1 MVGHEMM
8 IGLPRADEE
17 QDPTTVSQGVA
28 YTVKKIRESLV
39 AGEGP
44 KLRLL
49 PERITGKEILAQLP
63 EQLILPRGG
72 GDMILGLEESR
83 LGPLLFNTRSE
94 SHLYLFGDA
103 KTGKTAFLRSIIQEI
118 TRLYSPSEA
127 KIVAL
132 DMRRSLLGDVPE
144 EYSLRYLTNH
154 QEAISQLR
162 DLAKFMRTRLPGSDV
177 TAEQIRERTWW
188 SGPEVWILVDDY
200 DLVAT
205 TSGNPLMELLDLLP
219 QAGDIGLHVI
229 ITRRMGGASRA
240 AYEKVIQMMGDLA
253 VTGILLSGNPKEG
266 AIINGVKPRRAVPG
280 RAQVIHRD
288 LGVVAAQLSWTPPAM

>member
-1 MVGHEMM
+1 
-8 IGLPRADEE
+8 
-17 QDPTTVSQGVA
+17 
-28 YTVKKIRESLV
+28 
-39 AGEGP
+39 
-44 KLRLL
+44 
-49 PERITGKEILAQLP
+49 
-63 EQLILPRGG
+63 
-72 GDMILGLEESR
+72 
-83 LGPLLFNTRSE
+83 
-94 SHLYLFGDA
+94 
-103 KTGKTAFLRSIIQEI
+103 
-118 TRLYSPSEA
+118 
-127 KIVAL
+127 
-132 DMRRSLLGDVPE
+132 MRRSLLGDIPE
-144 EYSLRYLTNH
+144 DYSLRYLTNH
-154 QEAISQLR
+154 QEAIGQLR

-205 TSGNPLMELLDLLP
+205 TSGNPLMELIDLLP

-288 LGVVAAQLSWTPPAM
+288 LGVVAAQLTWTPPAM